1 MLSEFRKYDLLGPLG
16 SVRGEVGWDLD
27 HREELCSCPVHVL
40 GKRFVL
46 FRTNL
51 RNNIGEI
58 NYHFNAF

>member
-1 MLSEFRKYDLLGPLG
+1 MLSEFRKNDPLGPLG

-27 HREELCSCPVHVL
+27 HREEPCSYPVHVL
-40 GKRFVL
+40 AEGFVL